1 MDNNVALTVENFEGR
16 LNLSG
21 FTNIEKGYSSEEFN
35 RTFTPDKYRVFEES
49 NVKEFINKINKAVGG
64 EITKGGFNDTDETKA
79 IIEKAKA
86 DLGTLRQIR
95 VNDGPGMMKHVY
107 VQEIV
112 DEVSKAEEGD
122 LEKSHVTD
130 AFAYGTNKIT
140 FKKKGK
146 EIKEK
151 MAAEKARIERENED
165 IEKEIDE
172 CMENFVTN
180 PTETPHLWGARER
193 VKNPYKIFNWNQTY
207 YSTPENGM
215 NAVSCAGADGIDCQP
230 CGSPEEAE
238 CNNKY
243 NSLVYKWIDNCAEIC
258 TLELY
263 ENNIE
268 DGKSYELTAEQM
280 LSLKF

>member
-1 MDNNVALTVENFEGR
+1 MDNSVALTVENFEGR

-35 RTFTPDKYRVFEES
+35 RTFTADKFRVFQEA
-49 NVKEFINKINKAVGG
+49 NVQQFIQNINKAVGG
-64 EITKGGFNDTDETKA
+64 EITKGGFNDTEETKA
-79 IIEKAKA
+79 IIEKAKS
-86 DLGTLRQIR
+86 DLGTLRKVRI
-95 VNDGPGMMKHVY
+95 NDNGVMSHVY

-112 DEVSKAEEGD
+112 DEVNKAEDGD

-130 AFAYGTNKIT
+130 AFAYGSNKIT

-151 MAAEKARIERENED
+151 MAAEKARIERENEE
-165 IEKEIDE
+165 IEEELEE
-172 CMENFVTN
+172 CREEFVSN

-207 YSTPENGM
+207 YSTTENGM
-215 NAVSCAGADGIDCQP
+215 NAVSCTGEGGVDCQAAAT
-230 CGSPEEAE
+230 PEEA
-238 CNNKY
+238 NNNRKY
-243 NSLVYKWIDNCAEIC
+243 NDLVYKWIDNCAEIC

-268 DGKSYELTAEQM
+268 DNTSYELTAEQM